1 MTGRRP
7 LSLVEQGR
15 TFVVR
20 GNAFQLLKDGGFR
33 GVYAGTVRGWLL
45 DTRRLPD
52 LCAYL
57 DSRRIPYTLSR
68 AGDAE

>member
-1 MTGRRP
+1 MAGRKP

-20 GNAFQLLKDGGFR
+20 GNAHAVLKDGGFR
-33 GVYAGTVRGWLL
+33 GLYAGTVRGWIL
-45 DTRRLPD
+45 DPRRLAD

-57 DSRRIPYTLSR
+57 ERRGIPYTLAREDS
-68 AGDAE
+68 AA